1 MILWISII
9 IASVLIDQL
18 TKLATIAW
26 LEVGEKIVAIPYLI
40 NFHHIKNTGAAW
52 GMFSDS
58 RWIFLV
64 ISSVAIIGLP
74 IFLYKHRKAPFIF
87 GFSLSLVIGGA
98 IGKKNPIKM
107 VGGALGS
114 VYGAINVVSDLLS
127 YSRLFGLGL
136 TSGVIGLVM
145 NELGMIMVDMMG
157 PIGWVPAVI
166 VFVGGH
172 VFNLAINLLGA
183 YVHDSRLQYIEFF
196 GRFYDGSGRAFKPLG
211 VDVKYTYL
219 DN

>member
-74 IFLYKHRKAPFIF
+74 IFLYKHRKAPFFF

-98 IGKKNPIKM
+98 IGNMI
-107 VGGALGS
+107 
-114 VYGAINVVSDLLS
+114 D
-127 YSRLFGLGL
+127 RLFAPNG
-136 TSGVIGLVM
+136 GVTDFIEFAFM
-145 NELGMIMVDMMG
+145 DF
-157 PIGWVPAVI
+157 P
-166 VFVGGH
+166 
-172 VFNLAINLLGA
+172 VFNVADICVCVGAVLLFVYLA
-183 YVHDSRLQYIEFF
+183 FF
-196 GRFYDGSGRAFKPLG
+196 DKVVFPPEEKKTEAEPAEEEEKND
-211 VDVKYTYL
+211 
-219 DN
+219 